1 METCIVTS
9 CTLYNIWNGQT
20 KLSYSSK
27 TTDYNNG
34 NSNVSVIFTG
44 FCVSDTTNHSFVY
57 RYLVLPCR

>member
-44 FCVSDTTNHSFVY
+44 FVFQIQLIILLCTDI
-57 RYLVLPCR
+57 